1 MRGFEDWT
9 EEDVKKHN
17 SRVKQ
22 NIFALS
28 NGGYNKY
35 KNEKTIV
42 DGVKFDSKKEA
53 RRAEELKTQER
64 LGLIS
69 NLEMQKKFVLQPSFK
84 FLGKTIREISYLA
97 DFVYKENGEL
107 VVEDVKSPITRK
119 NPVYKLKK
127 KMMMYVHKIE
137 IREV

>member
-53 RRAEELKTQER
+53 RNEMRESGGMIEMRQQQDEMLLKLQSQEDQ
-64 LGLIS
+64 IS
-69 NLEMQKKFVLQPSFK
+69 
-84 FLGKTIREISYLA
+84 A
-97 DFVYKENGEL
+97 
-107 VVEDVKSPITRK
+107 
-119 NPVYKLKK
+119 
-127 KMMMYVHKIE
+127 
-137 IREV
+137 